1 MTIKTQIK
9 EICTGDQNLKAKANL
24 LFEGTFLINDEQ
36 VNGSFLIRD
45 YRIVKGK
52 NGLFVSPPARRVDEK
67 FVDICFPRNI
77 ELREEMKTLIL
88 DEYLRTVE
96 KTETK
101 ADIPAAPETPADET
115 VSEQETFG
123 SSNESGAESETAA
136 DEETAAQDGEV
147 AAETKTPAKR
157 KTKKKTDDADDAA

>member
-24 LFEGTFLINDEQ
+24 LFEGTFLVNDTQ

-45 YRIVKGK
+45 YRIVEGK
-52 NGLFVSPPARRVDEK
+52 SGLFVSPPARRVDEK

-123 SSNESGAESETAA
+123 GGENAAESEISAE
-136 DEETAAQDGEV
+136 DETAVQDGETD
-147 AAETKTPAKR
+147 AEVNAPAKR
-157 KTKKKTDDADDAA
+157 KTKKKVDDADDAA